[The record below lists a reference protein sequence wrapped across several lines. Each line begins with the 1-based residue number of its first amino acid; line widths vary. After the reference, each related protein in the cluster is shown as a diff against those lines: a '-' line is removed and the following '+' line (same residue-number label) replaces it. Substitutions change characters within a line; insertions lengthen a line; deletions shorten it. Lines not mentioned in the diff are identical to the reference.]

1 MNAWLRPIEGATKTA
16 LFWDGQTLTATD
28 EAADTAIRVKPAALH
43 RYSYVQEHTDT
54 PNETIGG
61 LAALDEDGLVLLD
74 LPGPWDHLPTK
85 AFAAA
90 AGLHLTNVHHDAPAK
105 ARVLLAAR
113 APGWRR
119 LHGRRPSF
127 LSRRRWRGLV
137 AICAGVVGLV
147 VMAYLAVNGAWM
159 VWRGLSFVGRIVLDL
174 VDARLLM
181 IAFSPALLVL
191 RPVMAR
197 LQRRRSRTGALLAQ
211 VGGPYLTV
219 KSGKLRIERGK
230 EAIIKFR
237 IGPRRSE
244 ASTLLLYHYTPTP
257 LRPPAHPTPTESTA
271 RPATSDGRSASGS
284 AVGPPAVSDRG
295 SAAASVSAVGPP
307 AISDRGSAA
316 ASVSAVG
323 PPAIS
328 DRGRAAASA
337 AAEPAMSD
345 RGSAPAPASTGAQP
359 IASGPRPAPK
369 PAETA
374 AQPVTPNFGTP
385 PSAEPGSV
393 LSPAA
398 VGDGSGP
405 PAAVGDGSG
414 PPAAAV
420 SAPSAVGLFVLSAT
434 GQPLLHLPGPWDA
447 GMAQRFAERQ
457 HLRLAVHR
465 VSREEYLNLARTCR
479 DAIP

>member
-74 LPGPWDHLPTK
+74 LPGPWDHRPTRD
-85 AFAAA
+85 FAAA

-127 LSRRRWRGLV
+127 LSRSRGLV
-137 AICAGVVGLV
+137 ALCAGVVGLG
-147 VMAYLAVNGAWM
+147 VMAYLAMSGAWM
-159 VWRGLSFVGRIVLDL
+159 AWRGLSFVGRVALDL
-174 VDARLLM
+174 LDAKWLM
-181 IAFSPALLVL
+181 ILFSPALLVL

-197 LQRRRSRTGALLAQ
+197 LKRRRTRTGALLAQ

-219 KSGKLRIERGK
+219 QKGRLRIERGK
-230 EAIIKFR
+230 EKIPELR

-257 LRPPAHPTPTESTA
+257 LRPPPA
-271 RPATSDGRSASGS
+271 RPIT
-284 AVGPPAVSDRG
+284 SDRG
-295 SAAASVSAVGPP
+295 PAPTSASTVGQP
-307 AISDRGSAA
+307 ITSDRG
-316 ASVSAVG
+316 
-323 PPAIS
+323 
-328 DRGRAAASA
+328 
-337 AAEPAMSD
+337 
-345 RGSAPAPASTGAQP
+345 PAPTPAATVAQ
-359 IASGPRPAPK
+359 S
-369 PAETA
+369 
-374 AQPVTPNFGTP
+374 VTPNVGTP
-385 PSAEPGSV
+385 PSAEPGPAP
-393 LSPAA
+393 SPVAEEK
-398 VGDGSGP
+398 
-405 PAAVGDGSG
+405 GSG
-414 PPAAAV
+414 PPAAAASV
-420 SAPSAVGLFVLSAT
+420 PSTVGLFVLNAT